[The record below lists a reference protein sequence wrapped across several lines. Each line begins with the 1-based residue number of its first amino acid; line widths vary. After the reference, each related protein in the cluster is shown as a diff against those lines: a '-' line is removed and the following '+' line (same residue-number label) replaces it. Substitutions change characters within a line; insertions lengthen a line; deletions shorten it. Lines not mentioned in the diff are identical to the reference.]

1 MRFKKVSE
9 NKLQIILSFEDL
21 KKRNIA
27 KWDLLPHNANAQ
39 KIFQEILEEAYDA
52 CGFEVENNA
61 QLMIEAFPI
70 SSESML
76 INVTKVGTGN
86 HSIEDEILGIS
97 QRLLDELKTDEGTD
111 EESYEDLQT
120 GDEIYCFQR
129 LDDVIAVSLLLENIY
144 EGDSVLCKYGERY
157 FLYLHD
163 LGSDEA
169 RVRVIL
175 AEYAN
180 KMDLVFEFLQE
191 HGEVMISEQ
200 ALERL
205 RLVG

>member
-27 KWDLLPHNANAQ
+27 KWDLLPHNVNAQ
-39 KIFQEILEEAYDA
+39 KVFQDILEEAYDA
-52 CGFEVENNA
+52 CGFEVENNT

-76 INVTKVGTGN
+76 INVTEVGMGN
-86 HSIEDEILGIS
+86 NMEEEILGIGH
-97 QRLLDELKTDEGTD
+97 RLLEELKADDGMSEA
-111 EESYEDLQT
+111 SYEDLQA
-120 GDEIYCFQR
+120 GDEIYCFQNF
-129 LDDVIAVSLLLENIY
+129 DDVVAVSLLLEKDY
-144 EGDSVLCKYGERY
+144 VGESALYKYGERY
-157 FLYLHD
+157 FLHLTD
-163 LGSDEA
+163 LENDA
-169 RVRVIL
+169 IKVRVIL
-175 AEYAN
+175 TEYAN
-180 KMDLVFEFLQE
+180 KMDLVSEFLQE

-205 RLVG
+205 RLVR